1 MHRKLLISLHLY
13 LAAFFAP
20 AIILVAISGG
30 LYLIGEKGSVVT
42 EKIYEGSHPEL
53 SASSSTIK
61 ADVSALL
68 TTAGVSE
75 YDFEYVKAGGNTFY
89 TRPTSRD
96 HYIIRLKDE
105 GSLSVEL
112 AQPNF
117 QAAII
122 ELHKGHGPGAFKT
135 FQKVLAAGLFLI
147 VISGLWLG
155 ISAPSLRTKSL
166 ATTVAGGVILLVL
179 IFS

>member
-1 MHRKLLISLHLY
+1 MDRKLLISLHLY

-20 AIILVAISGG
+20 AIMLVALSGG
-30 LYLIGEKGSVVT
+30 LYLIGEKGTVVK
-42 EKIYEGSHPEL
+42 EKIYEGLHPEL
-53 SASSSTIK
+53 AASSPTIK

-68 TTAGVSE
+68 ATAGVID
-75 YDFEYVKAGGNTFY
+75 YDFEYVKAGGKTFY
-89 TRPTSRD
+89 TPPTSRD
-96 HYIIRLKDE
+96 HYIIRVKGE

-147 VISGLWLG
+147 VVSGFWLG
-155 ISAPSLRTKSL
+155 ISAPNLRTKSL
-166 ATTVAGGVILLVL
+166 ATTLAGGVILLLL
-179 IFS
+179 ILL